1 VKWVQNTWWIY
12 GFTEIK
18 MQKIIEPSKKFGNH
32 QVNQSFMSDSHGE
45 SIHYEIPSNTKN
57 ILLVFLR
64 HHHTQ
69 DLPLL
74 LNQLAIFV
82 QVDDSLQDL
91 RNKGMT
97 RS

>member
-82 QVDDSLQDL
+82 Q
-91 RNKGMT
+91 G
-97 RS
+97 